1 MPKHRK
7 QDVEARI
14 ERVGQL
20 SARRVPVAEIVRSL
34 NVSERQVRYDRKE
47 WLKRRKAERAT
58 EGLEVEESLAQC
70 DEALQAAW
78 RDYDLLGNGA
88 PDPKV
93 VRARSEL
100 LRLALSTIDREAS
113 FLALPTAGQG
123 AGWSSQATGSAPT
136 AEVDSDVG
144 DVSND
149 INSRRDEVREIEARY
164 QRWNRKEYDA
174 MIAEAW
180 PSDAQEEGGGEN
192 DGGA

>member
-14 ERVGQL
+14 ERVGQQ
-20 SARRVPVAEIVRSL
+20 SARRVPVPEIARSL

-58 EGLEVEESLAQC
+58 EGLEVEERLAQC

-100 LRLALSTIDREAS
+100 LRLALSIIDRQAS
-113 FLALPTAGQG
+113 LLGPSIAGQG
-123 AGWSSQATGSAPT
+123 AT
-136 AEVDSDVG
+136 AEMDSNFG
-144 DVSND
+144 DISND
-149 INSRRDEVREIEARY
+149 INSRRDAVREIRARAARELRETY
-164 QRWNRKEYDA
+164 RR
-174 MIAEAW
+174 MVAEAW
-180 PSDAQEEGGGEN
+180 PSDARGEGGGGN
-192 DGGA
+192 DGGT

>member
-1 MPKHRK
+1 MPRHRK
-7 QDVEARI
+7 EDVEARI
-14 ERVGQL
+14 ERVGQQ
-20 SARRVPVAEIVRSL
+20 SARRVPVAEIARSL
-34 NVSERQVRYDRKE
+34 DVSERQVRYDRKE

-58 EGLEVEESLAQC
+58 EGLEVEERLAQC

-100 LRLALSTIDREAS
+100 LRLALSIIDRQAS
-113 FLALPTAGQG
+113 FLGPSTVGQG
-123 AGWSSQATGSAPT
+123 AT
-136 AEVDSDVG
+136 AEVDSNVG

-164 QRWNRKEYDA
+164 QRWNRKKYDA
-174 MIAEAW
+174 MVAEAW

>member
-1 MPKHRK
+1 MPKHTK

-14 ERVGQL
+14 ERVGQQ
-20 SARRVPVAEIVRSL
+20 SARRVPVPEIARSL
-34 NVSERQVRYDRKE
+34 NVTERQVRYDRKE

-100 LRLALSTIDREAS
+100 LRLALSIIDRQAS
-113 FLALPTAGQG
+113 FLGLSTAGQG
-123 AGWSSQATGSAPT
+123 ATV
-136 AEVDSDVG
+136 EVDSNVD
-144 DVSND
+144 DMSND
-149 INSRRDEVREIEARY
+149 PSRCDEVREIMARY
-164 QRWNRKEYDA
+164 QRWNREIYDE
-174 MIAEAW
+174 MVAEAW
-180 PSDAQEEGGGEN
+180 PSDAQGEGGGGN
-192 DGGA
+192 DGGT